1 MFQYVMSAWFL
12 VLAFGLLLVLTFH
25 VLLVISAHS
34 FFLLPKSCIDQIK
47 FCFIPLTDIESIPT
61 SRLKLFS

>member
-1 MFQYVMSAWFL
+1 MFQFVMDVLGL
-12 VLAFGLLLVLTFH
+12 VLAFGPFLVLTFH

-34 FFLLPKSCIDQIK
+34 FFLLPKSCIDPIK
-47 FCFIPLTDIESIPT
+47 FCFNPLTHFESIPT